1 MAAGGGREREA
12 TRVGGGR
19 FLRLKGGSMRQK
31 HKRRQAPVA
40 TYSLSGISTDWP
52 PAVIKIYCFASA
64 FKESGR
70 RLVAGYLSSS
80 LLTVCFVYLWRLTPS
95 LPFSVQM
102 PLFLHCLPG
111 VKMPSFE
118 QCWNVKEVFRVR
130 CQNLKPP
137 ELS

>member
-1 MAAGGGREREA
+1 
-12 TRVGGGR
+12 
-19 FLRLKGGSMRQK
+19 MRQK

-40 TYSLSGISTDWP
+40 TYSLSGISADWP
-52 PAVIKIYCFASA
+52 QAVIKISCFASA

-80 LLTVCFVYLWRLTPS
+80 LPTVCFVHLWRLTPS

-102 PLFLHCLPG
+102 PLFLRCLPG
-111 VKMPSFE
+111 VKMPSFA

-137 ELS
+137 ELSEGLLNP

>member
-1 MAAGGGREREA
+1 M
-12 TRVGGGR
+12 GGGR

-40 TYSLSGISTDWP
+40 TYSLSGISTGWP
-52 PAVIKIYCFASA
+52 QAVIKIYRFASA

-80 LLTVCFVYLWRLTPS
+80 LPTVCFVHLWRLTPS
-95 LPFSVQM
+95 LSFSVQM
-102 PLFLHCLPG
+102 PLFLHWLPG

-118 QCWNVKEVFRVR
+118 QCWNIKEVFRLR

-137 ELS
+137 EHSDGLLNP